1 MAQSKCYEI
10 NLKYALSKSHFA
22 NLYSALFLSGKGTG
36 RSLAHDQLE
45 IFGSIERSLSS
56 VGVEGRPC
64 LLRFICEM
72 HQRPIGRNSILGE
85 VFDVVFS

>member
-1 MAQSKCYEI
+1 MNIFYESVCPP
-10 NLKYALSKSHFA
+10 LTATA
-22 NLYSALFLSGKGTG
+22 CPAPVSGKG